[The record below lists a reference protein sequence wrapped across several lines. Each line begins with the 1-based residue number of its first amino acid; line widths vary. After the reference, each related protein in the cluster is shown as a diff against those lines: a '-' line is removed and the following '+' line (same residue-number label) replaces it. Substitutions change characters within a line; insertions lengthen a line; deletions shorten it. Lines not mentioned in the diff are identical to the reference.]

1 VRLHSLSITA
11 FGPFAGTETV
21 DVDVVARDGLFL
33 LWGPTGAGKT
43 TLLDAVVF
51 ALYGTVPGVR
61 GEEKRL
67 RSDHADAATRTE
79 VSCELT
85 LAGER
90 LLVARRPEQTRPK
103 KRGTGETTEQARLTV
118 QRWDGATWQPVS
130 TRIDEGSEYLRVR
143 LGLSAEQFCQVVLL
157 PQGDFARFLRA
168 EPEDRAR
175 LLRTLFDV
183 GRFACAEDW
192 LAAER
197 RAAEE
202 VLRSDRE
209 RLGRLLDRVAHVADV
224 AVPEELAPELVGARP
239 GASVDAWV
247 AAVRTRA
254 AGDLASATA
263 AAETAAAENSRLDGE
278 LADARALADRHTR
291 RDRAH
296 QELARLTAEEEQL
309 GPLRARADAGR
320 RAEALRDVLQTADRT
335 AVAAEAAATALA
347 VARAAWA
354 GVALLL
360 DDPAHPEAD
369 TLVARELRDEAA
381 AARALVPEADRA
393 AGLARE
399 LARLDRDV
407 ETLTVRCA
415 DGARTAAGWPARVA
429 AAQERLDAAL
439 AAAARLPHLTA
450 VADAARAALEA
461 ATRAE
466 QVAADLDAAR
476 SAAEAARAAWVDA
489 REALVEV
496 RAARLDGMAAELAA
510 GLAPGADCPVCGA
523 TEHPRPATHTGPRVS
538 ADDEERA
545 RAVVD
550 AAEERTTATRRAVEE
565 HERELAVLR
574 ERAGELPPAELAARA
589 EQARAEHG
597 EAAALAQGVGA
608 ARRELV
614 AREAGRD
621 AAAAALA
628 ADREELQRR
637 TAERDGRAEA
647 LTELTARL
655 DAARGDDADLPA
667 RVRRLTGAAERCEAV
682 LSAEAEELR
691 ARTAADTARGTAGER
706 ATAAGFADL
715 LDAADA
721 LCDAGELAR
730 LERRLREHDEARSV
744 VAAALG
750 DPELIDLPARPD
762 VPALERRCAELTARR
777 EDAVAAL
784 ERARRCAGSLDA
796 LAGEVVSAE
805 VELAERR
812 AWAGR
817 VAGLADLV
825 NGRGANTLRMRLQS
839 FVLAARL
846 EQVAEVASR
855 RLQEMSGGRYTFLH
869 SDAQARNGAR
879 GGLGLDV
886 FDEYTGT
893 RRPTKTL
900 SGGES
905 FMASL
910 ALALGLADV
919 VTAEAGGIQMDTLF
933 VDEGFGTL
941 DALALDA
948 VMDVLDELRRGGR
961 TVGVIS
967 HLEELRTRI
976 PTRLEVV
983 AGRHGSR
990 LAG

>member
-21 DVDVVARDGLFL
+21 DVDAVARDGLFL

-43 TLLDAVVF
+43 TLLDAVVY
-51 ALYGTVPGVR
+51 ALYGTVPGAR

-90 LLVARRPEQTRPK
+90 LLVVRRPEQTRPK
-103 KRGTGETTEQARLTV
+103 KRGEGETTEQARLTV

-183 GRFACAEDW
+183 GRFARAEDW
-192 LAAER
+192 LAGER

-202 VLRSDRE
+202 TLRADRH
-209 RLGRLLDRVAHVADV
+209 RISTLLHRVAQIADV
-224 AVPEELAPELVGARP
+224 AVPEELAPELVGAQP
-239 GASVDAWV
+239 GASVNGWV
-247 AAVRTRA
+247 SAVRTRA
-254 AGDLASATA
+254 AGDLTAATTAAQAA
-263 AAETAAAENSRLDGE
+263 AAESARLDAE
-278 LADARALADRHTR
+278 LADARALADRHAR
-291 RDRAH
+291 RDRARGD
-296 QELARLTAEEEQL
+296 LARLTAEEEQL

-320 RAEALRDVLQTADRT
+320 RAEALRDVLETAGRT
-335 AVAAEAAATALA
+335 ALAAEAAAAALES
-347 VARAAWA
+347 ARAAWA
-354 GVALLL
+354 EVA
-360 DDPAHPEAD
+360 DERDAD

-399 LARLDRDV
+399 LTRLGRDV
-407 ETLTVRCA
+407 EALAARCEE
-415 DGARTAAGWPARVA
+415 GTRTAAGWPDRVA
-429 AAQERLDAAL
+429 AAQRRLDAAS
-439 AAAARLPHLTA
+439 AAAARLPGLTA
-450 VADAARAALEA
+450 AADAARTALDAAI
-461 ATRAE
+461 RAE
-466 QVAADLDAAR
+466 QVAADLGAAR
-476 SAAEAARAAWVDA
+476 ETAEAARTTWVDA
-489 REALVEV
+489 RETLVEV

-550 AAEERTTATRRAVEE
+550 AAEERTAAARRAVEE
-565 HERELAVLR
+565 RERQLAVLR
-574 ERAGELPPAELAARA
+574 ERAGELPAAELAARA
-589 EQARAEHG
+589 EQARAERD
-597 EAAALAQGVGA
+597 EAAALAGSAEA
-608 ARRELV
+608 ARRELA

-621 AAAAALA
+621 AAAAQLA

-647 LTELTARL
+647 LSELTARL
-655 DAARGDDADLPA
+655 DAARGEDADLPA
-667 RVRRLTGAAERCEAV
+667 RVRRLTEAAERCEAV
-682 LSAEAEELR
+682 LTAEAEELR
-691 ARTAADTARGTAGER
+691 ARTAAGNARATAGER
-706 ATAAGFADL
+706 AAAAGFADL
-715 LDAADA
+715 RDAADA
-721 LCDAGELAR
+721 LLDAGELTR

-744 VAAALG
+744 VAATLA
-750 DPELIDLPARPD
+750 DPELTDLPPRPD
-762 VPALERRCAELTARR
+762 VAALQQRCAELTARR
-777 EDAVAAL
+777 EEAVAAL
-784 ERARRCAGSLDA
+784 EQARRCAGALDA
-796 LAGEVVSAE
+796 LAGDVVSAE
-805 VELAERR
+805 VQLAERR

-855 RLQEMSGGRYTFLH
+855 RLQEMSAGRYTFLH
-869 SDAQARNGAR
+869 SDAQARHGAR

-948 VMDVLDELRRGGR
+948 VMNVLDELRRGGR